1 MQVLALTTIWSLLL
15 NISQV
20 VLKHSKDIDN
30 VGLLS
35 FTKKKEF
42 MPGHDIIVIGTSAGG
57 LKALG
62 AIVGTLPTDIDA
74 VLFIVQHLAADKPSI
89 LPKILADVSSLPA
102 SHPSDG
108 EPIQKGRI
116 YVAPPDYHLLVN
128 QGSMRVVRGPQEN
141 RFRPAI
147 DALFRSAARAY
158 GSRVVGVV
166 LTGYLDDGT
175 VGLQAVKKQGGV
187 AIVQDPKEAEYPSMA
202 TSALRYVKVDHC
214 LPLAEIPDL
223 LVQLSKQPAAEEEA
237 YPVTEEMEVES
248 KIAEQQMN
256 TQEFLKNVEAIGT
269 RTTYTCPECNG
280 SIWQIGKS
288 EPLRFRC
295 HIGHSFTADVFLSE
309 QTQNIENALWSAVR
323 AMEEKVTFSRQMSER
338 MKNYNLQ
345 SAAAKYEDHAKSLDG
360 EVSLIREIILKGFAT
375 KRTIAAETEEELPK

>member
-1 MQVLALTTIWSLLL
+1 
-15 NISQV
+15 
-20 VLKHSKDIDN
+20 
-30 VGLLS
+30 
-35 FTKKKEF
+35 

-62 AIVGTLPTDIDA
+62 VILGALPADIKA
-74 VLFIVQHLAADKPSI
+74 VLFVVQHLAADKPSL
-89 LPKILADVSSLPA
+89 LPKILADVGALPA

-108 EPIQKGRI
+108 ETMQTGHV

-175 VGLQAVKKQGGV
+175 VGLQAVKQQGGV
-187 AIVQDPKEAEYPSMA
+187 AIVQDPNEAEYPSMA
-202 TSALRYVKVDHC
+202 KSALRYVKVDYC
-214 LPLAEIPDL
+214 LPLAEISDL
-223 LVQLSKQPAAEEEA
+223 LVRLSHETAAEEDA
-237 YPVTEEMEVES
+237 YPVTEAIEVES
-248 KIAEQQMN
+248 KIAEQGMN
-256 TQEFLKNVEAIGT
+256 TQEFLAHVEAIGT

-280 SIWQIGKS
+280 SIWQIGTT

-295 HIGHSFTADVFLSE
+295 HIGHSFTANVFLAE
-309 QTQNIENALWSAVR
+309 QTQNIENTLWSAVR
-323 AMEEKVTFSRQMSER
+323 AMEEKVTFSRQMAAR
-338 MKNYNLQ
+338 MNHDKLQ
-345 SAAAKYEDHAKSLDG
+345 NAAAKYEDHAQSLDA
-360 EVSLIREIILKGFAT
+360 EVALIRGIILNGFAT
-375 KRTIAAETEEELPK
+375 KRVVPETDEEHPDPA

>member
-1 MQVLALTTIWSLLL
+1 
-15 NISQV
+15 
-20 VLKHSKDIDN
+20 
-30 VGLLS
+30 
-35 FTKKKEF
+35 

-74 VLFIVQHLAADKPSI
+74 AIFIVQHLAADKPSI
-89 LPKILADVSSLPA
+89 LPKILADVGSLPA

-108 EPIQKGRI
+108 ELIQKGRI

-158 GSRVVGVV
+158 GTRVVGVV

-175 VGLQAVKKQGGV
+175 VGLQAVKKRGGV

-202 TSALRYVKVDHC
+202 KSALRYVKVDHC
-214 LPLAEIPDL
+214 LPLAEIPHL
-223 LVQLSKQPAAEEEA
+223 LVRLSNQPVAEEEA
-237 YPVTEEMEVES
+237 YPVSEEIEVES

-256 TQEFLKNVEAIGT
+256 TQEFLENVEAIGT
-269 RTTYTCPECNG
+269 RTTYSCPECNG

-295 HIGHSFTADVFLSE
+295 HIGHSFTADIFLSE
-309 QTQNIENALWSAVR
+309 QTQNIENALW
-323 AMEEKVTFSRQMSER
+323 
-338 MKNYNLQ
+338 
-345 SAAAKYEDHAKSLDG
+345 
-360 EVSLIREIILKGFAT
+360 
-375 KRTIAAETEEELPK
+375 

>member
-1 MQVLALTTIWSLLL
+1 MS
-15 NISQV
+15 
-20 VLKHSKDIDN
+20 
-30 VGLLS
+30 
-35 FTKKKEF
+35 
-42 MPGHDIIVIGTSAGG
+42 GHNIIVIGTSAGG

-62 AIVGTLPTDIDA
+62 AILGALPADLNA

-89 LPKILADVSSLPA
+89 LPQILTDVGILPA
-102 SHPSDG
+102 SHPADG
-108 EPIQKGRI
+108 ELIQTGRI
-116 YVAPPDYHLLVN
+116 YIAPPDYHLLVN

-175 VGLQAVKKQGGV
+175 VGLQAIKKRGGV
-187 AIVQDPKEAEYPSMA
+187 AIVQDPNEAEYPSMA
-202 TSALRYVKVDHC
+202 RSALRYVKVDHC

-223 LVQLSKQPAAEEEA
+223 LVHLSEEPVAAEV
-237 YPVTEEMEVES
+237 YPVTEEIEVES

-280 SIWQIGKS
+280 SIWQIGS
-288 EPLRFRC
+288 EEPLRFRC
-295 HIGHSFTADVFLSE
+295 HIGHSFTANVFLSE

-345 SAAAKYEDHAKSLDG
+345 SAAVKYEDHAKSLDA
-360 EVSLIREIILKGFAT
+360 EVSLIRGIILDGFAT
-375 KRTIAAETEEELPK
+375 KRTIAEAEEE

>member
-1 MQVLALTTIWSLLL
+1 
-15 NISQV
+15 
-20 VLKHSKDIDN
+20 
-30 VGLLS
+30 
-35 FTKKKEF
+35 

-62 AIVGTLPTDIDA
+62 AIVSALPADIAA
-74 VLFIVQHLAADKPSI
+74 VLFIVQHLAADKPSV
-89 LPKILADVSSLPA
+89 LPKILADISSLPA
-102 SHPSDG
+102 SHPADG
-108 EPIQKGRI
+108 EAIQKGHI

-128 QGSMRVVRGPQEN
+128 QGLMRVVRGPQEN

-175 VGLQAVKKQGGV
+175 VGLQAVKKLGGV
-187 AIVQDPKEAEYPSMA
+187 AIVQDPNEAEYPSMVK
-202 TSALRYVKVDHC
+202 SALRYVKVDHC
-214 LPLAEIPDL
+214 LPLAKIPEM
-223 LVQLSKQPAAEEEA
+223 LVQLSSQPAVEEK
-237 YPVTEEMEVES
+237 PTVTEEIEVES
-248 KIAEQQMN
+248 KIAEQGMN
-256 TQEFLKNVEAIGT
+256 TQEFLENVEAIGT

-280 SIWQIGKS
+280 SIWQIGKE

-295 HIGHSFTADVFLSE
+295 HIGHSFTANVFLSE

-338 MKNYNLQ
+338 MRNYNLQ
-345 SAAAKYEDHAKSLDG
+345 TAATKYEDHAKSLDA
-360 EVSLIREIILKGFAT
+360 EVTIVRGIILDGFAT
-375 KRTIAAETEEELPK
+375 KRTIAEAEEEHSE

>member
-1 MQVLALTTIWSLLL
+1 MS
-15 NISQV
+15 
-20 VLKHSKDIDN
+20 D
-30 VGLLS
+30 
-35 FTKKKEF
+35 
-42 MPGHDIIVIGTSAGG
+42 
-57 LKALG
+57 
-62 AIVGTLPTDIDA
+62 LPT
-74 VLFIVQHLAADKPSI
+74 
-89 LPKILADVSSLPA
+89 

-108 EPIQKGRI
+108 ELIQKGRI

-128 QGSMRVVRGPQEN
+128 QGSVRVVRGPQEN

-158 GSRVVGVV
+158 SSRVVGVV

-175 VGLQAVKKQGGV
+175 VGLQAVKRQGGV
-187 AIVQDPKEAEYPSMA
+187 AIVQDPNESEYPSMA
-202 TSALRYVKVDHC
+202 KSALRYVNVDHC

-223 LVQLSKQPAAEEEA
+223 LVQLSNQLAAEEKH
-237 YPVTEEMEVES
+237 PVTEIEVES

-256 TQEFLKNVEAIGT
+256 TREFLENVEAIGT
-269 RTTYTCPECNG
+269 RTIYTCPECNG
-280 SIWQIGKS
+280 SIWQIGTE

-295 HIGHSFTADVFLSE
+295 HIGHSFTANVFLSE

-345 SAAAKYEDHAKSLDG
+345 NAAAKYEDHAKSLDA
-360 EVSLIREIILKGFAT
+360 EVTLIRGIILDGFAT
-375 KRTIAAETEEELPK
+375 KRTITEAEE

>member
-1 MQVLALTTIWSLLL
+1 
-15 NISQV
+15 
-20 VLKHSKDIDN
+20 
-30 VGLLS
+30 
-35 FTKKKEF
+35 

-62 AIVGTLPTDIDA
+62 RVLGALPTNLKA
-74 VLFIVQHLAADKPSI
+74 ALFIVQHLAADKPSM
-89 LPKILADVSSLPA
+89 LPQILADVGSLPV
-102 SHPSDG
+102 SHPTDG
-108 EPIQKGRI
+108 EAIHTGRV

-147 DALFRSAARAY
+147 DTLFRSAARAY

-175 VGLQAVKKQGGV
+175 VGLQAIKQRGGV
-187 AIVQDPKEAEYPSMA
+187 AIVQDPNEAEYPSM
-202 TSALRYVKVDHC
+202 TKSALRYVKVDHC
-214 LPLAEIPDL
+214 LPLAEISDL
-223 LVQLSKQPAAEEEA
+223 VVRLSHEPVAEEETHPMSDA
-237 YPVTEEMEVES
+237 IDIEA

-256 TQEFLKNVEAIGT
+256 TQEFLEHVEAIGT

-280 SIWQIGKS
+280 TLWQIGQD

-295 HIGHSFTADVFLSE
+295 HTGHSYTANVFQKE

-323 AMEEKVTFSRQMSER
+323 AMEEKVTFSRQMAER
-338 MKNYNLQ
+338 MENYNLQ
-345 SAAAKYEDHAKSLDG
+345 KAAAKYDDHAKSLDA
-360 EVSLIREIILKGFAT
+360 EVSLIRGILLDGFAT
-375 KRTIAAETEEELPK
+375 KRAIAAVEDEQPVSI

>member
-1 MQVLALTTIWSLLL
+1 
-15 NISQV
+15 
-20 VLKHSKDIDN
+20 
-30 VGLLS
+30 
-35 FTKKKEF
+35 

-62 AIVGTLPTDIDA
+62 AIVGALPADIDA
-74 VLFIVQHLAADKPSI
+74 VLFIVQHLPADKPSI
-89 LPKILADVSSLPA
+89 LPQILADVGSLPA
-102 SHPSDG
+102 SHPLDG
-108 EPIQKGRI
+108 EPIQTGRI

-128 QGSMRVVRGPQEN
+128 QGSMRVVREPQEN

-147 DALFRSAARAY
+147 DSLFRSAARAY

-175 VGLQAVKKQGGV
+175 VGLQAVKKRGGV
-187 AIVQDPKEAEYPSMA
+187 AIVQDPNEAEYPSMA
-202 TSALRYVKVDHC
+202 KSALRYVKVDHC
-214 LPLAEIPDL
+214 LPLAEMPDL
-223 LVQLSKQPAAEEEA
+223 LVRLSKEPVATEEA
-237 YPVTEEMEVES
+237 YPVTEEIEVES

-280 SIWQIGKS
+280 SIWQIGKE

-295 HIGHSFTADVFLSE
+295 HTGHSFTANVFLAE
-309 QTQNIENALWSAVR
+309 QTQNLENALWSAVR

-338 MKNYNLQ
+338 MKNYNLP
-345 SAAAKYEDHAKSLDG
+345 SAAAKHEDYAMNLDK
-360 EVSLIREIILKGFAT
+360 EVSLIRGIILNGFAT
-375 KRTIAAETEEELPK
+375 HRTIAEEEEQLE

>member
-1 MQVLALTTIWSLLL
+1 M
-15 NISQV
+15 
-20 VLKHSKDIDN
+20 
-30 VGLLS
+30 
-35 FTKKKEF
+35 
-42 MPGHDIIVIGTSAGG
+42 SA
-57 LKALG
+57 
-62 AIVGTLPTDIDA
+62 
-74 VLFIVQHLAADKPSI
+74 
-89 LPKILADVSSLPA
+89 LPA

-108 EPIQKGRI
+108 ELIQKGRI

-128 QGSMRVVRGPQEN
+128 QGSVRVVRGPQEN

-158 GSRVVGVV
+158 SSRVVGVV

-175 VGLQAVKKQGGV
+175 VGLQAVKRQGGV
-187 AIVQDPKEAEYPSMA
+187 AIVQDPNEAEYPSMA
-202 TSALRYVKVDHC
+202 KSALRYVNVDHC

-223 LVQLSKQPAAEEEA
+223 LVQLSNQLAAEEKH
-237 YPVTEEMEVES
+237 PVTEIEVES

-256 TQEFLKNVEAIGT
+256 TREFLENVEAIGT

-280 SIWQIGKS
+280 SIWQIGTE

-295 HIGHSFTADVFLSE
+295 HIGHSFTANVFLSE

-345 SAAAKYEDHAKSLDG
+345 NAAAKYEDHAKSLDA
-360 EVSLIREIILKGFAT
+360 EVTLIRGIILDGFAT
-375 KRTIAAETEEELPK
+375 KRTITEAEE